1 MAEHLLSALR
11 GGGREAAGGAV
22 QPGTDESVDIVLDR
36 LDAVIARLA
45 EAREPIEDLAIAYE
59 EGARLLAEAEQRLAL
74 LARQAGVP
82 A

>member
-1 MAEHLLSALR
+1 VAENLLPALR

-22 QPGTDESVDIVLDR
+22 QPSNDESVDTVLDR

-45 EAREPIEDLAIAYE
+45 EAREPIEDLVVAYE
-59 EGARLLAEAEQRLAL
+59 EGARLLAEAGRRLAL
-74 LARQAGVP
+74 LAREAGVP